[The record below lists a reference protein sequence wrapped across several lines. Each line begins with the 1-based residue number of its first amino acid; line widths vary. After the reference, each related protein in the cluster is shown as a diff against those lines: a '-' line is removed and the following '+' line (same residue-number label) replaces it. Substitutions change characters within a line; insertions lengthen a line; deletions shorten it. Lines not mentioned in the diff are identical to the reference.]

1 MNLNRWQINFRS
13 FAFFWLVALCCVATP
28 GLAATNAVQKLAS
41 ADCLD
46 CHTDPA
52 NKRTVNGHS
61 EPLALFPTNGFALSV
76 HSQLDCID
84 CHDGIKEMVHD
95 KDVPPPNC
103 AGCHEKEAKEYA
115 GSIHG
120 MSHSMGASGAAQC
133 WDCHGSHEILPVK
146 NVQSPVYKMNLPATC
161 ARCHSNTNLTK
172 EYQIEIPEAAY
183 TIHGQHPWQRAVEN
197 GLDRRAFLR
206 RLPWCA

>member
-1 MNLNRWQINFRS
+1 MKLRHRQYRFPWLEIIGTLILG
-13 FAFFWLVALCCVATP
+13 FAPVP
-28 GLAATNAVQKLAS
+28 GLAATNVVANLAS

-61 EPLALFPTNGFALSV
+61 EPLALFPTNGFANSV

-95 KDVPPPNC
+95 KNVPPPNC
-103 AGCHEKEAKEYA
+103 TGCHEKEAKDYA

-120 MSHSMGASGAAQC
+120 MSH
-133 WDCHGSHEILPVK
+133 
-146 NVQSPVYKMNLPATC
+146 
-161 ARCHSNTNLTK
+161 
-172 EYQIEIPEAAY
+172 
-183 TIHGQHPWQRAVEN
+183 
-197 GLDRRAFLR
+197 
-206 RLPWCA
+206 